1 MGTGLHVCPV
11 CGGRVDVAAVA
22 DDSSALL
29 LSEERYRLLA
39 ENATDVVFRITP
51 DGKVDW
57 ISDGSERV
65 LGWAADEVVGRS
77 GFDFTDA
84 RDLDA
89 AREAFAQ
96 FVDGSLD
103 SFRYRVVAKDGTSRW
118 IEARVRPVRDEQ
130 GSLVMLVGGWRDV
143 QDEQDA
149 LEALQ
154 QSEMRYRLL
163 AENASDVVFR
173 MALDG
178 TVLWTSSGVL
188 DILGWE
194 PCDVVDR
201 PGTDFIDPR
210 DLAWAMS
217 NLSAMRDGAPRA
229 VRMRMFRKGGGSRWI
244 ESRVKPILDDAGD
257 VVEFVG
263 GWRDVDAEVRAHQ
276 ELEQRAR
283 LDTLTGLTN
292 RGTGIEQLAELLR
305 GVREGTSGLALA
317 FCDLD
322 AFKAVNDTHGHA
334 AGDHLLMVAAERLLT
349 CVREGDVAV
358 RFGGDELLVL
368 LPGVADIAAAVGV
381 AETIRTVLSLPI
393 PYGDRHLTCTVTIG
407 VTLAR
412 EGDDV
417 DSLVAR
423 ADAAMYGGKQKGRDR
438 VVPIP

>member
-1 MGTGLHVCPV
+1 MGTGPEVCPV
-11 CGGRVDVAAVA
+11 CGGQAEAAV
-22 DDSSALL
+22 DGSSALL
-29 LSEERYRLLA
+29 ASEERYRLLA

-51 DGKVDW
+51 DGVVDW
-57 ISDGSERV
+57 ISVGSERV
-65 LGWAADEVVGRS
+65 LGWTADEVIGRS
-77 GFDFTDA
+77 GFDFTDV

-89 AREAFAQ
+89 ARVAFAQ

-103 SFRYRVVAKDGTSRW
+103 CFRYRVVAKGGASRW

-130 GSLVMLVGGWRDV
+130 GALTMLDGGWRDV

-154 QSEMRYRLL
+154 QSEKRYRLL
-163 AENASDVVFR
+163 AENASDVVVR
-173 MALDG
+173 MGLDG

-188 DILGWE
+188 DILGWDPSE
-194 PCDVVDR
+194 VVDR

-217 NLSAMRDGAPRA
+217 NLTAMHDGAPRA
-229 VRMRMFRKGGGSRWI
+229 VRMRMFCKGGGSRWI
-244 ESRVKPILDDAGD
+244 ESRVKPIVADDGE

-263 GWRDVDAEVRAHQ
+263 GWRDVDSEVRAHL

-283 LDTLTGLTN
+283 RDTLTGLIN
-292 RGTGIEQLAELLR
+292 RGTGIDQLAELLR
-305 GVREGTSGLALA
+305 GVRDGTSELAVA

-322 AFKAVNDTHGHA
+322 AFKSVNDTHGHA
-334 AGDHLLMVAAERLLT
+334 AGDHLLMVVAERLLT
-349 CVREGDVAV
+349 CIREGDVAV

-368 LPGVADIAAAVGV
+368 LRGVADLDTAAAV
-381 AETIRTVLSLPI
+381 AETIRSVLSLPI
-393 PYGDRHLTCTVTIG
+393 PYRDRHLACTVTIG

-412 EGDDV
+412 EDDDV

-423 ADAAMYGGKQKGRDR
+423 ADAAMYGGKQQGRDR